1 MTQHDFNHFR
11 GPDGTVQPHQAIVG
25 GIDEPPDPRTRG
37 GFVGGFTPHYPS
49 PANTFQS
56 PYPPPQPH
64 SLPNPYDGTPRP
76 PVMNNSQL
84 PPLPPRPPNFP
95 YRQPPN
101 YYAKQ
106 QHQHQQQQHVDTDPN
121 VSPFTSN
128 SHLQSISSMSATER
142 SRNLRIAKTKPHLQF
157 MVGPLLRYDTIEN
170 GVWRGAAL
178 IVSECAYSRMH
189 FFYVP
194 CALTC
199 VLC

>member
-1 MTQHDFNHFR
+1 M
-11 GPDGTVQPHQAIVG
+11 VQPHQPIVN
-25 GIDEPPDPRTRG
+25 GIDELPNPRTSG

-49 PANTFQS
+49 PVNTFQS

-76 PVMNNSQL
+76 PVMDNSQL

-101 YYAKQ
+101 HYAQ
-106 QHQHQQQQHVDTDPN
+106 QHLDIDPD
-121 VSPFTSN
+121 VSPFASS
-128 SHLQSISSMSATER
+128 SHLQSISSMTATER

-170 GVWRGAAL
+170 GIWRGAAL
-178 IVSECAYSRMH
+178 IVSECSYSRMR
-189 FFYVP
+189 FFCSLYFELWRPVP
-194 CALTC
+194 
-199 VLC
+199 